1 MLTLL
6 SPAKTLDYSS
16 PVPKTD
22 LTKPM
27 LLKDSAALADIMKTK
42 SASELQSMMKISST
56 LAELNVERFQ
66 SWKKSHTP
74 KASRQ
79 AIFAFKGDVYLGLDA
94 HALTKRDLQY
104 AQKSLRILS
113 GLYGV
118 LRPLDLIRPYR
129 LEMGRSVKSDRGPS
143 LYDYWRRAITV
154 SLKDELSTHKQPTVI
169 NLASNEYFKAVDT
182 RVLDAPIIQAIFK
195 EKTPSGYK
203 LISFYAKKARGLMAQ
218 YMIKNRIDQP
228 EDLKT
233 FDLEGYKFN
242 KQLSTASSWTFIRS
256 S

>member
-94 HALTKRDLQY
+94 HALT
-104 AQKSLRILS
+104 
-113 GLYGV
+113 
-118 LRPLDLIRPYR
+118 
-129 LEMGRSVKSDRGPS
+129 
-143 LYDYWRRAITV
+143 
-154 SLKDELSTHKQPTVI
+154 
-169 NLASNEYFKAVDT
+169 
-182 RVLDAPIIQAIFK
+182 
-195 EKTPSGYK
+195 
-203 LISFYAKKARGLMAQ
+203 
-218 YMIKNRIDQP
+218 
-228 EDLKT
+228 
-233 FDLEGYKFN
+233 
-242 KQLSTASSWTFIRS
+242 
-256 S
+256 

>member
-6 SPAKTLDYSS
+6 SPAKTLDYNS

-22 LTKPM
+22 LTKPV
-27 LLKDSAALADIMKTK
+27 LLKDSAVLADIMKTK

-66 SWKKSHTP
+66 EWKKSHTP

-94 HALTKRDLQY
+94 QALTKRDLQY

-129 LEMGRSVKSDRGPS
+129 LEMGRSVESNRGQS
-143 LYDYWRRAITV
+143 LYDYWRGAITV

-169 NLASNEYFKAVDT
+169 NLASNEYFKAVDA
-182 RVLDAPIIQAIFK
+182 RALDAPIIQAIFK

-203 LISFYAKKARGLMAQ
+203 VISFYAKKARGLMAQ

-228 EDLKT
+228 EDIKT

-242 KQLSTASSWTFIRS
+242 TQLSTDSNWTFTRS

>member
-1 MLTLL
+1 
-6 SPAKTLDYSS
+6 
-16 PVPKTD
+16 
-22 LTKPM
+22 
-27 LLKDSAALADIMKTK
+27 
-42 SASELQSMMKISST
+42 
-56 LAELNVERFQ
+56 
-66 SWKKSHTP
+66 
-74 KASRQ
+74 
-79 AIFAFKGDVYLGLDA
+79 
-94 HALTKRDLQY
+94 
-104 AQKSLRILS
+104 
-113 GLYGV
+113 
-118 LRPLDLIRPYR
+118 
-129 LEMGRSVKSDRGPS
+129 MGRSVKSDRGQS

-154 SLKDELSTHKQPTVI
+154 SLKDELSKHKQPTVI
-169 NLASNEYFKAVDT
+169 NLASSEYFKAVDT

-242 KQLSTASSWTFIRS
+242 KQLSTASTWTFIRS